1 MKSVSAGIGGA
12 RNGLCVKGQSLQCG
26 VYQAGKSDLG
36 AEGNEV
42 SLKGLNK

>member
-1 MKSVSAGIGGA
+1 MRSVSGGIGGA
-12 RNGLCVKGQSLQCG
+12 GNGLCVKGHTMQSG

-42 SLKGLNK
+42 ALKGLNK